1 MEKPMT
7 DAPAKRGPG
16 RPRKPVAPEPAVE
29 AAVEAAADA
38 IAELLTEPEHAP
50 KHARPEP
57 KKHVIVPDGLDGT
70 RLGQFVDKTTTQV
83 GYDDG
88 RVYLAEDGVVVERIA

>member
-1 MEKPMT
+1 MT
-7 DAPAKRGPG
+7 DAPVKRGPG
-16 RPRKPVAPEPAVE
+16 RPRKPATPIAEAVE
-29 AAVEAAADA
+29 NAADA
-38 IAELLTEPEHAP
+38 IDDLLGEPEHAP

-57 KKHVIVPDGLDGT
+57 KKHAIVPDGLDDT

-88 RVYLAEDGVVVERIA
+88 RIYLAKDGVVLERIA

>member
-1 MEKPMT
+1 MENLMT
-7 DAPAKRGPG
+7 DAPAKRAPG
-16 RPRKPVAPEPAVE
+16 RPRKPATPEGG
-29 AAVEAAADA
+29 AVEAAADA
-38 IAELLTEPEHAP
+38 IVELLDESEHAP

-57 KKHVIVPDGLDGT
+57 KKHVIVPDSVDET

-88 RVYLAEDGVVVERIA
+88 RIYLAEDGVVVERIA